1 MSDASKARRPPLSAW
16 GKAGLAI
23 LVVHLVL
30 AVAGPVLAPAAP
42 GEILTFTAFAPPGEE
57 ETLLGTDYLG
67 RDLLSRLLYGA
78 GLTLS
83 LALATTALGFVA
95 GVVTGF
101 YAAEA
106 GGRIDTFIFRIVDVV
121 ISFPPILLA
130 LVIIVGL
137 GSSIPVLVC
146 TVGLIQ
152 SPRVARIARAVAMDI
167 GTRDFVEAARARGE
181 SIASIL
187 VREVLPNSLLPL
199 AAEFGLR
206 LAYAVLLLVALSFL
220 GLGIQPPLAD
230 WGALVRENMAG
241 IYYGGWAVI
250 LPAVSIA
257 TLVVGINLF
266 VDSLLVQANRDVS
279 REMLQ

>member
-1 MSDASKARRPPLSAW
+1 MSAASKARRPPLSAW

-23 LVVHLVL
+23 LAIHLLL

-181 SIASIL
+181 GIASIL

-206 LAYAVLLLVALSFL
+206 LAYAVLLLAALSFL

-241 IYYGGWAVI
+241 IYYGGWAVV

>member
-1 MSDASKARRPPLSAW
+1 MTGAKAKRAPLSAW
-16 GKAGLAI
+16 GRAGLAI
-23 LVVHLVL
+23 LIVHLGV
-30 AVAGPVLAPAAP
+30 AVVGPFVAPAAP
-42 GEILTFTAFAPPGEE
+42 GEILTFTAFAPPGGED
-57 ETLLGTDYLG
+57 TVLGTDYLG
-67 RDLLSRLLYGA
+67 RDLLSRMLYGA
-78 GLTLS
+78 GLTI
-83 LALATTALGFVA
+83 ALAFTTTGLGFVA
-95 GVVTGF
+95 GVMVGF

-152 SPRVARIARAVAMDI
+152 APRVARIARAVAMEI
-167 GTRDFVEAARARGE
+167 ATRDFVEAARARGE
-181 SIASIL
+181 TIWSIL
-187 VREVLPNSLLPL
+187 LREILPNSLLPL

-206 LAYAVLLLVALSFL
+206 LAYAVLLLAALSFL

-241 IYYGGWAVI
+241 LYYGGWSVI
-250 LPAVSIA
+250 LPAASIA
-257 TLVVGINLF
+257 TLVIGINLL
-266 VDSLLVQANRDVS
+266 VDSLLSQANRDIS

>member
-1 MSDASKARRPPLSAW
+1 MSAASKARRPPLSAW

-23 LVVHLVL
+23 LAIHLLL

-206 LAYAVLLLVALSFL
+206 LAYAVLLLAALSFL

>member
-1 MSDASKARRPPLSAW
+1 MKVKRPPLSKW
-16 GKAGLAI
+16 GKAGLVILAI
-23 LVVHLVL
+23 HALIAIV
-30 AVAGPVLAPAAP
+30 GPFFAPTDP
-42 GEILTFTAFAPPGEE
+42 GEILSFIAFAPPGEE
-57 ETLLGTDYLG
+57 GTVLGTDYLG

-78 GLTLS
+78 GLTIS
-83 LALATTALGFVA
+83 LAIATTAVGFVG
-95 GVVTGF
+95 GVLVGF

-106 GGRIDTFIFRIVDVV
+106 GGRIDTLIFRIVDVV

-137 GSSIPVLVC
+137 GSSISVLIFS
-146 TVGLIQ
+146 VGIIQ
-152 SPRVARIARAVAMDI
+152 LPRVARIARAVAMDI

-181 SIASIL
+181 TIWSIL
-187 VREVLPNSLLPL
+187 VREILPNSLMPL

-206 LAYAVLLLVALSFL
+206 LAYAVLLLAALSFL

-241 IYYGGWAVI
+241 LYYGGWSIIV
-250 LPAVSIA
+250 PALSIA
-257 TLVVGINLF
+257 TLVVGINLL
-266 VDSLLVQANRDVS
+266 VDSLLAQANRDVS

>member
-1 MSDASKARRPPLSAW
+1 MSAASKARRPPLSAW

-23 LVVHLVL
+23 LAIHLLL

-181 SIASIL
+181 GIASIL

-206 LAYAVLLLVALSFL
+206 LAYAVLLLAALSFL

>member
-1 MSDASKARRPPLSAW
+1 MKAKRPPLSKW
-16 GKAGLAI
+16 GIAGLIMLSVHAAI
-23 LVVHLVL
+23 
-30 AVAGPVLAPAAP
+30 AIIGPFVAPTDP
-42 GEILTFTAFAPPGEE
+42 GEILSFVAFAQPGEE
-57 ETLLGTDYLG
+57 GTLLGTDYLG

-78 GLTLS
+78 GLTIS
-83 LALATTALGFVA
+83 LAVATTAVGFVG
-95 GVVTGF
+95 GVVVGF

-106 GGRIDTFIFRIVDVV
+106 GGRTDTVIFRVVDVV

-137 GSSIPVLVC
+137 GTSISVLIFA
-146 TVGLIQ
+146 VGIIQ
-152 SPRVARIARAVAMDI
+152 LPRVARIARAVAMDI

-181 SIASIL
+181 TIWSIL
-187 VREVLPNSLLPL
+187 WREILPNSLMPL

-206 LAYAVLLLVALSFL
+206 LAYAVLLLAALSFL

-241 IYYGGWAVI
+241 LYYGGWSI
-250 LPAVSIA
+250 IIPAASIA
-257 TLVVGINLF
+257 TLVVGINLL
-266 VDSLLVQANRDVS
+266 VDSLLAQANRDVS

>member
-1 MSDASKARRPPLSAW
+1 MKVKRPPLSKW
-16 GKAGLAI
+16 GKAGLVILAI
-23 LVVHLVL
+23 HALIAIV
-30 AVAGPVLAPAAP
+30 GPFFAPTDP
-42 GEILTFTAFAPPGEE
+42 GEILSFIAFAPPGEE
-57 ETLLGTDYLG
+57 GTVLGTDYLG

-78 GLTLS
+78 GLTIS
-83 LALATTALGFVA
+83 LAIATTAVGFVG
-95 GVVTGF
+95 GVLVGF

-106 GGRIDTFIFRIVDVV
+106 GGRIDTLIFRVVDVV

-137 GSSIPVLVC
+137 GSSISVLIFS
-146 TVGLIQ
+146 VGIIQ
-152 SPRVARIARAVAMDI
+152 LPRVARIARAVAMDI

-181 SIASIL
+181 TIWSIL
-187 VREVLPNSLLPL
+187 VREILPNSLMPL

-206 LAYAVLLLVALSFL
+206 LAYAVLLLAALSFL

-241 IYYGGWAVI
+241 LYYGGWSII
-250 LPAVSIA
+250 LPALSIA
-257 TLVVGINLF
+257 TLVVGINLL
-266 VDSLLVQANRDVS
+266 VDSLLAQANRDVS

>member
-1 MSDASKARRPPLSAW
+1 MSAASKARRPPLSAW

-23 LVVHLVL
+23 LATHLVVAL
-30 AVAGPVLAPAAP
+30 AGPVLAPAAP

-106 GGRIDTFIFRIVDVV
+106 GVRIDTFIFRIVDVV

-181 SIASIL
+181 TIASIL
-187 VREVLPNSLLPL
+187 VREILPNSLLPL

-206 LAYAVLLLVALSFL
+206 LAYAVLLLAALSFL

-250 LPAVSIA
+250 LPALSIA